1 MYICNEESN
10 YVLRIYWRKSMKMM
24 GDTVQITGMERAR
37 GAILFTD
44 NLLWSMLSSC
54 PFYGYRNRLI
64 YPQCTRWECCPFRL
78 MPISRVLRDVCT
90 YCKWYTYR
98 RYTRCIYTSVQWRIV
113 NVYFAPEIQVGFVPI
128 DQISVHKWCKN
139 DFPYL
144 TMMKMSHKI

>member
-10 YVLRIYWRKSMKMM
+10 YVLRIYWGKSMKMV
-24 GDTVQITGMERAR
+24 GDTVRITGMERAR

-54 PFYGYRNRLI
+54 PFCGYRDRLI

-78 MPISRVLRDVCT
+78 TPISRVLRGVCT

-98 RYTRCIYTSVQWRIV
+98 IYTRIQWRIV
-113 NVYFAPEIQVGFVPI
+113 NVYFAPEIQVGFISI
-128 DQISVHKWCKN
+128 DQILAPITQKWPFIFNN
-139 DFPYL
+139 DENV
-144 TMMKMSHKI
+144 T